1 MEEKFVLDCKT
12 YKKIKPMNPT
22 ETDEVIEISKLIKDY
37 SKDDNKNLDLRITS
51 SQV

>member
-1 MEEKFVLDCKT
+1 MEEKFVLDCET
-12 YKKIKPMNPT
+12 YKKIKSMNPT
-22 ETDEVIEISKLIKDY
+22 ETDEVIEILKLIKGY